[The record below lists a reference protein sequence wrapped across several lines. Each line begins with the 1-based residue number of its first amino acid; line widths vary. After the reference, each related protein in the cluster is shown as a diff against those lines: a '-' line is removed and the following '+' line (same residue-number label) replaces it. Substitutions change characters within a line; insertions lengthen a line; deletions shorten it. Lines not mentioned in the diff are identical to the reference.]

1 MIAESNYLYFL
12 HTKTI
17 NYQVDY
23 EMKAL
28 RATRIIVGKTTI
40 NSTVNSLFLTHKE
53 NYGNQLK
60 NS

>member
-1 MIAESNYLYFL
+1 MIAKSNYLYFL

-28 RATRIIVGKTTI
+28 RATRI
-40 NSTVNSLFLTHKE
+40 TVNNLFLTH
-53 NYGNQLK
+53 NPLAG
-60 NS
+60 

>member
-1 MIAESNYLYFL
+1 MIAKSNYLYFL

-28 RATRIIVGKTTI
+28 RATRITVGKMTI
-40 NSTVNSLFLTHKE
+40 NSTVNNLFLTH
-53 NYGNQLK
+53 NPLAG
-60 NS
+60 